1 MFSVELKKLREQLGI
16 SQQKLAERLGVSQAT
31 VGMWECG
38 KRDPSF
44 ATLQAICDF
53 FGVSAD
59 FLLGR
64 PSPDA
69 RPSALAPADS
79 ELLYKFH
86 ALDQQAQ
93 ARILNSLDFE
103 YRAIKKEGASSYS
116 SLA

>member
-31 VGMWECG
+31 VGMWESG
-38 KRDPSF
+38 RRDPSF

-59 FLLGR
+59 CLLGR
-64 PSPDA
+64 PSLGV
-69 RPSALAPADS
+69 RPSALAPVDA
-79 ELLYKFH
+79 ELLRKFH
-86 ALDQQAQ
+86 ALNQQAQ

-103 YRAIKKEGASSYS
+103 YRAAEKEGESSFS